1 MPLAALIQQEQW
13 FRALVEQSSDA
24 ITLVT
29 AEGTILYASPAI
41 ARVTGYTAEELIG
54 TNGFAFVYPDELE
67 RKPQRFN
74 DLLDHPGKVIT
85 VEYRLRLKDGSWR
98 WMEGTATN
106 LLHDPV
112 IGALVV
118 NCRDITERKQ
128 AEEER
133 SQLLAREQAARME
146 AEAERRCV
154 EDLNRQLEAEKDAL
168 RQTQQEAEAR
178 ASELDAI
185 FEAMTDGVVVS
196 NSEGQARHTNA
207 AFRTFFNLQADTD
220 PESLLAH
227 KRNAG
232 AIPRDLEGRP
242 LPKDQWAIFR
252 VLRGERLSGT
262 NTMDLMC
269 HTGEEQDMYFNAS
282 GAPIRDA
289 AGQIVGGV
297 VVFRDV
303 TERRLLEQQFQSSE
317 RKLRSLVES
326 NILGMAVADL
336 DGRIYDINDWFVHL
350 LGYRRDELLSE
361 SFNWLQLV
369 PPGRQ
374 EALEQVMKT
383 ILLTGALPPSEGE
396 YLRKDGS
403 RVPVLAAGT
412 LLDRER
418 HLMLGVILDMS
429 EQKAAE
435 RRKQDFLSMVS
446 HELRTPLQSIM
457 GFVELALLYH
467 ELLPSPLAPEAE
479 GLIGK
484 IEMVLKRAMGQVNIE
499 ARLVE
504 ELLDVSRLETQPVDL
519 ALQRCNLTAIVQEA
533 VAGQQQAAAT
543 RHLELVLPLQ
553 EEVAVI
559 ADPGRIGQVLTNYL
573 ANALRYSPAEQGVL
587 VRLDVAGRMARVS
600 VVDQGPGL
608 TPVQQEEI
616 WERFY
621 QAGPPGYR
629 GAEGGLGLGLHI
641 ARSIV
646 EHHGGQVGVES
657 RLGHGSTF
665 WFTLLLADDS
675 IQE

>member
-24 ITLVT
+24 IFLVT
-29 AEGTILYASPAI
+29 TEGTITYASPST
-41 ARVTGYTAEELIG
+41 ARVTGYSAEELVG
-54 TNGFAFVYPDELE
+54 MDGFAFVHPDELE

-74 DLLDHPGKVIT
+74 DLLDHPGMVIT
-85 VEYRLRLKDGSWR
+85 VEYRLRLKDSSWR
-98 WMEGTATN
+98 WMEGTVTN
-106 LLHDPV
+106 LLHDAV

-133 SQLLAREQAARME
+133 AQLLSREQEFVHR
-146 AEAERRCV
+146 
-154 EDLNRQLEAEKDAL
+154 LEKEKDAL
-168 RQTQQEAEAR
+168 RQAQQEAEAR
-178 ASELDAI
+178 ANVLAAI

-196 NSEGQARHTNA
+196 DSEGQAKRTNA
-207 AFRTFFNLQADTD
+207 AFRAFFNLQADTD
-220 PESLLAH
+220 PEPLLAH

-269 HTGEEQDMYFNAS
+269 RTSEEQDMYFNAS
-282 GAPIRDA
+282 GAPIHDD

-303 TERRLLEQQFQSSE
+303 TERRLLEQQLQHNE

-326 NILGMAVADL
+326 NILGMAVVDL
-336 DGRIYDINDWFVHL
+336 DGRIYDINDWCVQL
-350 LGYRRDELLSE
+350 LGYRREELLSA
-361 SFNWLQLV
+361 SFNWSQLV
-369 PPGRQ
+369 PPENH
-374 EALEQVMKT
+374 EALELALTT
-383 ILLTGALPPSEGE
+383 ILSTGTLPPTEGE

-403 RVPVLAAGT
+403 RVPVLTAAT
-412 LLDRER
+412 LLERER
-418 HLMLGVILDMS
+418 RLMLGVILDMS

-457 GFVELALLYH
+457 GFVELALLYR

-479 GLIGK
+479 ELIGK

-504 ELLDVSRLETQPVDL
+504 ELLDVSRLETQTLGL
-519 ALQRCNLTAIVQEA
+519 ALQRCNLTTIVQEA
-533 VAGQQQAAAT
+533 VADQQQAAVT
-543 RHLELVLPLQ
+543 RHLELALPS
-553 EEVAVI
+553 EEKVPVMV
-559 ADPGRIGQVLTNYL
+559 DPGRIGQVLTNYL
-573 ANALRYSPAEQGVL
+573 ANALRYSPVEQGVQ
-587 VRLDVAGRMARVS
+587 VRLEVEGPMARVS

-608 TPVQQEEI
+608 MPEQQQQI

-621 QAGPPGYR
+621 QAGPTGYR
-629 GAEGGLGLGLHI
+629 GVEGGLGLGLHI
-641 ARSIV
+641 SRSII
-646 EHHGGQVGVES
+646 ERHGGRVGVES

-665 WFTLLLADDS
+665 WFTLPLADDS
-675 IQE
+675 IQA

>member
-1 MPLAALIQQEQW
+1 MPLAALIQHEQW
-13 FRALVEQSSDA
+13 FRALIEQSSDA
-24 ITLVT
+24 IALVT
-29 AEGTILYASPAI
+29 AEGAILYASPSAS
-41 ARVTGYTAEELIG
+41 RVAGHTAEEFVG
-54 TNGFAFVYPDELE
+54 MNGFAFVHPDDL
-67 RKPQRFN
+67 RYVQQRLN
-74 DLLDHPGKVIT
+74 NLLDHPGEVIT
-85 VEYRLRLKDGSWR
+85 IEYRLQHKDGSWL
-98 WMEGTATN
+98 WIEGTATN
-106 LLHDPV
+106 LLHDPT
-112 IGALVV
+112 INAIVV
-118 NCRDITERKQ
+118 NFRDITERKQ

-133 SQLLAREQAARME
+133 AQLLAREQAAR
-146 AEAERRCV
+146 AEAEKER
-154 EDLNRQLEAEKDAL
+154 EAL
-168 RQTQQEAEAR
+168 RQARQEAETR
-178 ASELDAI
+178 ASELAAI

-196 NSEGQARHTNA
+196 DSEGQARRTNA
-207 AFRTFFNLQADTD
+207 AFRAFFNLQADTD
-220 PESLLAH
+220 PEPLLAH
-227 KRNAG
+227 KRIAG
-232 AIPRDLEGRP
+232 AIPCDLEGRP

-282 GAPIRDA
+282 GAPIHDD

-326 NILGMAVADL
+326 NILGVAVADL

-350 LGYRRDELLSE
+350 LGYSKDELLSE
-361 SFNWLQLV
+361 SFNWSQLV
-369 PPGRQ
+369 PPGNQ
-374 EALEQVMKT
+374 EALEQVMKN
-383 ILLTGALPPSEGE
+383 ILSTGAMPPSEGE

-418 HLMLGVILDMS
+418 RLMLGVILDIS

-457 GFVELALLYH
+457 GFIELALLYSG
-467 ELLPSPLAPEAE
+467 LLPRSLSPSLEKP
-479 GLIGK
+479 IGK
-484 IEMVLKRAMGQVNIE
+484 IETVLKHALRQVDIE

-553 EEVAVI
+553 EEVPVMV
-559 ADPGRIGQVLTNYL
+559 DPGRIGQVLANYL
-573 ANALRYSPAEQGVL
+573 TNALRYSPAEQDVL
-587 VRLDVAGRMARVS
+587 VRLDVEGRMVARVS

-608 TPVQQEEI
+608 TPEQQKEI

-621 QAGPPGYR
+621 QAGPPRYR

-641 ARSIV
+641 VRSIV
-646 EHHGGQVGVES
+646 EQHGGQAGVES
-657 RLGHGSTF
+657 RQGHGSTF
-665 WFTLLLADDS
+665 WFTLPLADDPL
-675 IQE
+675 QA

>member
-1 MPLAALIQQEQW
+1 MPLAALIQHEQW
-13 FRALVEQSSDA
+13 FRALIEQSSDA

-41 ARVTGYTAEELIG
+41 ARVTSYTAEELVG
-54 TNGFAFVYPDELE
+54 TNGFAFVHPDELE

-74 DLLDHPGKVIT
+74 DLLDHPGKVTT

-118 NCRDITERKQ
+118 NFRDITERKQ

-133 SQLLAREQAARME
+133 AQLLAREQAAR
-146 AEAERRCV
+146 AEAEKER
-154 EDLNRQLEAEKDAL
+154 EAL
-168 RQTQQEAEAR
+168 RQARQEAETR
-178 ASELDAI
+178 ASELAAI

-207 AFRTFFNLQADTD
+207 AFRAFFNLQADTD

-242 LPKDQWAIFR
+242 LPKDQWAISR
-252 VLRGERLSGT
+252 VLHGERLSGT

-269 HTGEEQDMYFNAS
+269 RTSEEQDMYFNAS
-282 GAPIRDA
+282 GAPILDD

-303 TERRLLEQQFQSSE
+303 TERRRLEQQLQDSE

-326 NILGMAVADL
+326 NIFGMIVSDAQ
-336 DGRIYDINDWFVHL
+336 GRIYEANECFAQM
-350 LGYRRDELLSE
+350 LGYSRDELLSE
-361 SFNWLQLV
+361 TFNWHQLS
-369 PPGRQ
+369 PPDYQDAQARITQ
-374 EALEQVMKT
+374 T
-383 ILLTGALPPSEGE
+383 ILSTGALPPLERE
-396 YLRKDGS
+396 CLRKDGG
-403 RVPVLAAGT
+403 RVPVLVGATMIDQQQQRA
-412 LLDRER
+412 LV
-418 HLMLGVILDMS
+418 VILDIS
-429 EQKAAE
+429 EQKADE

-457 GFVELALLYH
+457 GFIELALLYIG
-467 ELLPSPLAPEAE
+467 LLPRPLSPRLEKP
-479 GLIGK
+479 IGK
-484 IEMVLKRAMGQVNIE
+484 IEMVLKQALRQVDIE

-504 ELLDVSRLETQPVDL
+504 ELLDVSRLETQTLDL
-519 ALQRCNLTAIVQEA
+519 ALQRCNLTAIVQE
-533 VAGQQQAAAT
+533 VVTRQQQAAAT

-553 EEVAVI
+553 KVLVM

-573 ANALRYSPAEQGVL
+573 ANALRYSPAEQDVL
-587 VRLDVAGRMARVS
+587 VRLDVVGRMARVS

-608 TPVQQEEI
+608 TPEQREEI
-616 WERFY
+616 WEPFY

-629 GAEGGLGLGLHI
+629 GTEGGLGLGLHI

-646 EHHGGQVGVES
+646 EQHGGQAGVES
-657 RLGHGSTF
+657 RLGQGSTF
-665 WFTLLLADDS
+665 WFTLPLADDS

>member
-1 MPLAALIQQEQW
+1 M
-13 FRALVEQSSDA
+13 
-24 ITLVT
+24 
-29 AEGTILYASPAI
+29 
-41 ARVTGYTAEELIG
+41 
-54 TNGFAFVYPDELE
+54 
-67 RKPQRFN
+67 
-74 DLLDHPGKVIT
+74 
-85 VEYRLRLKDGSWR
+85 
-98 WMEGTATN
+98 
-106 LLHDPV
+106 
-112 IGALVV
+112 
-118 NCRDITERKQ
+118 
-128 AEEER
+128 
-133 SQLLAREQAARME
+133 
-146 AEAERRCV
+146 
-154 EDLNRQLEAEKDAL
+154 
-168 RQTQQEAEAR
+168 
-178 ASELDAI
+178 
-185 FEAMTDGVVVS
+185 
-196 NSEGQARHTNA
+196 
-207 AFRTFFNLQADTD
+207 
-220 PESLLAH
+220 
-227 KRNAG
+227 
-232 AIPRDLEGRP
+232 
-242 LPKDQWAIFR
+242 
-252 VLRGERLSGT
+252 
-262 NTMDLMC
+262 
-269 HTGEEQDMYFNAS
+269 
-282 GAPIRDA
+282 
-289 AGQIVGGV
+289 GGV

-573 ANALRYSPAEQGVL
+573 ANALRYSPAEQDVL

-665 WFTLLLADDS
+665 WFMLLLADDS

>member
-1 MPLAALIQQEQW
+1 MPLAALIQHEQW
-13 FRALVEQSSDA
+13 FRALIEQSSDA

-41 ARVTGYTAEELIG
+41 ARVTGYTAEELVG
-54 TNGFAFVYPDELE
+54 TNGFAFVHPDELE

-112 IGALVV
+112 IGTLVV

-133 SQLLAREQAARME
+133 SQLLAREQAARIE
-146 AEAERRCV
+146 AETERRCV

-178 ASELDAI
+178 VSELAAI

-207 AFRTFFNLQADTD
+207 AFRAFFNLQADTD

-232 AIPRDLEGRP
+232 ALPRDLAGRP
-242 LPKDQWAIFR
+242 LPKDQWAISR
-252 VLRGERLSGT
+252 VLHGERLSGT

-269 HTGEEQDMYFNAS
+269 HTSEEQDMYFNAS
-282 GAPIRDA
+282 GAPILDD

-303 TERRLLEQQFQSSE
+303 TEKRRLEQQLQYSE

-326 NILGMAVADL
+326 NILGMAVVDL
-336 DGRIYDINDWFVHL
+336 DGRIYDINDWCVQL

-361 SFNWLQLV
+361 SFNWSQLV
-369 PPGRQ
+369 PPENH
-374 EALEQVMKT
+374 EALELALTT
-383 ILLTGALPPSEGE
+383 ILSTGNLPPTEGE

-403 RVPVLAAGT
+403 HVPVLTAAT

-418 HLMLGVILDMS
+418 RLMLGVILDMS

-457 GFVELALLYH
+457 GFVELALLYR
-467 ELLPSPLAPEAE
+467 EILPSPLSPEAE
-479 GLIGK
+479 ELIGK
-484 IEMVLKRAMGQVNIE
+484 IEMVLKRAMGQVNTE

-504 ELLDVSRLETQPVDL
+504 ELLDVSRLETQTLDL

-533 VAGQQQAAAT
+533 VAEQQQAAVT
-543 RHLELVLPLQ
+543 RHLELVLPSQ
-553 EEVAVI
+553 EKVPVMV
-559 ADPGRIGQVLTNYL
+559 DPGRIGQALTNYL
-573 ANALRYSPAEQGVL
+573 TNALRYSPAEQGVL
-587 VRLDVAGRMARVS
+587 VRLDVEEPMARVS

-608 TPVQQEEI
+608 TPEQQQQI
-616 WERFY
+616 WEWFY
-621 QAGPPGYR
+621 QAVPTGYR
-629 GAEGGLGLGLHI
+629 GVEGGLGLGLHI
-641 ARSIV
+641 ARSII
-646 EHHGGQVGVES
+646 EQHGGRVGVES

-665 WFTLLLADDS
+665 WFTLPLADDS
-675 IQE
+675 IQA

>member
-196 NSEGQARHTNA
+196 DSEGQARHNNA
-207 AFRTFFNLQADTD
+207 AFRTFFNLRADTD

-262 NTMDLMC
+262 NTIDLMC
-269 HTGEEQDMYFNAS
+269 HTGDEQDMYFNAS

-403 RVPVLAAGT
+403 RVPVMAAGT

-446 HELRTPLQSIM
+446 HELRTPRQSIM

-553 EEVAVI
+553 LE
-559 ADPGRIGQVLTNYL
+559 
-573 ANALRYSPAEQGVL
+573 
-587 VRLDVAGRMARVS
+587 VAGRMARVS

-646 EHHGGQVGVES
+646 EQHGGQVGVES

-665 WFTLLLADDS
+665 WFTLPLAEDP
-675 IQE
+675 I